1 MLMRCLIAEFLG
13 TALLLAT
20 VIGSGILLHKIDA
33 GNVAVTVLGI
43 SVATGCMLYAL
54 IQMLGSLSTHF
65 NPVVTL
71 VNAIQK
77 NLRWSHVTP
86 YIASQ
91 VLGAMAG
98 VILANLMFDGSAV
111 SISTTERHGT
121 GQLLGEFIATFGLI
135 GVILGT
141 SRNKPDAVPAS
152 VSLYVCGAI
161 MFTSSTCFANPAV
174 TISRILTDTICGIR
188 PADVPAYIGIQL
200 LGGLA
205 ALLFF
210 SWLYNVKGTE
220 KEVETIR
227 TEAGFSTISNSLKA
241 PDALVLPAEY
251 NSSSS
256 NSLNSSKKRELTG
269 VK

>member
-1 MLMRCLIAEFLG
+1 MLLRCLIAEFLG

-43 SVATGCMLYAL
+43 SVATGGVLYAL
-54 IQMLGSLSTHF
+54 IQMLGSLSAHF

-71 VNAIQK
+71 VNAIQR
-77 NLRWSHVTP
+77 NLRWSHVLP
-86 YIASQ
+86 YIAAQ
-91 VLGAMAG
+91 VLGAMSG

-111 SISTTERHGT
+111 SISTTERHGA
-121 GQLLGEFIATFGLI
+121 GQLLGEFVATFGLI
-135 GVILGT
+135 GIILGT
-141 SRNKPDAVPAS
+141 SRNKPDALPAS

-174 TISRILTDTICGIR
+174 TVSRILTSTICGIR
-188 PADVPAYIGIQL
+188 PVDVPAYIGIQL

-210 SWLYNVKGTE
+210 TWLFSAKVIQ
-220 KEVETIR
+220 KEVETVRI
-227 TEAGFSTISNSLKA
+227 EPGICEIPKSLKA
-241 PDALVLPAEY
+241 PDAFVLPAEH
-251 NSSSS
+251 NSISS
-256 NSLNSSKKRELTG
+256 NHSKKRELTG
-269 VK
+269 IK

>member
-1 MLMRCLIAEFLG
+1 MLLRCLVAEFLG

-33 GNVAVTVLGI
+33 GNVAVTVFGI
-43 SVATGCMLYAL
+43 SVATGCVLYAL
-54 IQMLGSLSTHF
+54 IQMLGSLSAHF

-71 VNAIQK
+71 VNAIQR

-86 YIASQ
+86 YIAVQ
-91 VLGAMAG
+91 VLGATAG

-111 SISTTERHGT
+111 SISATQRNGA

-141 SRNKPDAVPAS
+141 SRTKPDAVPAS

-174 TISRILTDTICGIR
+174 TISRILTNTICGIR
-188 PADVPAYIGIQL
+188 PVDVPAFIGIQL

-205 ALLFF
+205 AMLFF
-210 SWLYNVKGTE
+210 TWLYKTKSTT
-220 KEVETIR
+220 KELD
-227 TEAGFSTISNSLKA
+227 AAYFA
-241 PDALVLPAEY
+241 PDITKRSLDLEAPNTFIAGDDLKT
-251 NSSSS
+251 
-256 NSLNSSKKRELTG
+256 SLNARELTSI
-269 VK
+269 K